1 MYPKNVSYC
10 IILYGLKVGVDT
22 EFKAGNGCEC
32 KVWKKKK
39 FLIDFLNIIAR
50 SAAAE
55 MTCDATQKDSSDS
68 IKKACNI
75 CGKILAS
82 MRNLDNHVK
91 KVHGKVI
98 ILSFKFNYDI

>member
-1 MYPKNVSYC
+1 MNV
-10 IILYGLKVGVDT
+10 K
-22 EFKAGNGCEC
+22 CEE
-32 KVWKKKK
+32 KSK
-39 FLIDFLNIIAR
+39 FLIDILNILAS

-55 MTCDATQKDSSDS
+55 MTCDADSSDS